1 MMLPSEGDTLDN
13 ATRLLTMPPTVD
25 RRAVQERGVRTPPK
39 AMSHTSSGATEI
51 LPSPLN

>member
-13 ATRLLTMPPTVD
+13 DTRLLTMPPTVD
-25 RRAVQERGVRTPPK
+25 KRAIQERGLRTPPE

-51 LPSPLN
+51 LPLPLN